1 MYLLTEFIS
10 VHLTDVLD
18 TSKIHLKVIFS
29 FSRGDFLF
37 LDETRR
43 RSLDEKQS
51 CRIGREV
58 AVLDMAVCFWI
69 QLLPCVIVIEER

>member
-18 TSKIHLKVIFS
+18 TSKIHLKIIFS

-37 LDETRR
+37 LDEMRR